1 MRRNLVAGLVVAA
14 TGLALEPAGSAQN
27 QRETFTAFA
36 VQTVARPGSQTGTVD
51 ISIDRWSTDAQR
63 EQLIVALKEGGP
75 KALLKALQRQP
86 EVGRIRTPDR
96 VGYDLR
102 YARQAPLEDGGRQ
115 IVIGTD
121 RPIGYLEARNMGRT
135 MDYPF
140 TLVEM
145 RLNANNE
152 GEGKLLSMTKI
163 YIDDKNNLVLEN
175 YGQQPTQL
183 NQIRKLN

>member
-1 MRRNLVAGLVVAA
+1 
-14 TGLALEPAGSAQN
+14 
-27 QRETFTAFA
+27 
-36 VQTVARPGSQTGTVD
+36 
-51 ISIDRWSTDAQR
+51 
-63 EQLIVALKEGGP
+63 
-75 KALLKALQRQP
+75 
-86 EVGRIRTPDR
+86 
-96 VGYDLR
+96 
-102 YARQAPLEDGGRQ
+102 
-115 IVIGTD
+115 
-121 RPIGYLEARNMGRT
+121 MGRT